1 MGQEESTMVD
11 ESVQP
16 QVLSE
21 RSLEAV
27 ADYIKS
33 GHVKRICVMTGA
45 GISTAAGIPDF
56 RSPGTGLYANLKR
69 LNLPHA
75 EAVFDISYFRNNP
88 DPFYVL
94 AQELYPGK
102 FYPTISHAF
111 IALLARKGLL
121 DMLFTQNIDCLE
133 RRAGV
138 PADRIVEAHGSFAT
152 QRCIDCKVEFPEE
165 KMLEH
170 IQASK
175 VPRCEDRECRGLVK
189 PDIVFFGEPL
199 PRDFSAMSPRASMAD
214 LTLILGTSL
223 TVFPFASLPE
233 LVTRGKPR
241 VLFNMERVGSLGS
254 RPDDV
259 LALGQCDEGVR
270 KLAKALGWDEELDTL
285 WRNVVGDKEADRQ
298 SGDATKQH
306 DELEDEV
313 NKLTEGVESAL
324 KLDETADE
332 TSEKKD
338 EPTNSAS
345 KSELVNDGAKGGEQD
360 EGEIL
365 KIPEPREELLNS
377 TEKKVDQSAV
387 SASAPKDKQEEEQN
401 DKAAGPSVD
410 SAEKETRTGE
420 KEGAKQPDPEKA
432 AL

>member
-1 MGQEESTMVD
+1 
-11 ESVQP
+11 
-16 QVLSE
+16 
-21 RSLEAV
+21 
-27 ADYIKS
+27 
-33 GHVKRICVMTGA
+33 
-45 GISTAAGIPDF
+45 
-56 RSPGTGLYANLKR
+56 
-69 LNLPHA
+69 
-75 EAVFDISYFRNNP
+75 
-88 DPFYVL
+88 
-94 AQELYPGK
+94 
-102 FYPTISHAF
+102 
-111 IALLARKGLL
+111 
-121 DMLFTQNIDCLE
+121 
-133 RRAGV
+133 
-138 PADRIVEAHGSFAT
+138 
-152 QRCIDCKVEFPEE
+152 
-165 KMLEH
+165 
-170 IQASK
+170 
-175 VPRCEDRECRGLVK
+175 
-189 PDIVFFGEPL
+189 
-199 PRDFSAMSPRASMAD
+199 MAD

-324 KLDETADE
+324 KLDEA
-332 TSEKKD
+332 SEKKD
-338 EPTNSAS
+338 ESAGSAS
-345 KSELVNDGAKGGEQD
+345 KSGLVNKGGEQD

-365 KIPEPREELLNS
+365 KIPEPKENLLDS
-377 TEKKVDQSAV
+377 TEKKVEQSAF
-387 SASAPKDKQEEEQN
+387 SDSKPEEKQEEEQN
-401 DKAAGPSVD
+401 DKAAGPSLA
-410 SAEKETRTGE
+410 SAEKESRTGE